1 MVAVALAL
9 SCLLSAA
16 LGLSVSSHITPGDRS
31 RFASIF
37 RSSLGDSSPD
47 LASLHYSVL
56 GAGLLG
62 EAVPGSGALCATLG
76 ASQGETN
83 VETLYQASTAAAS
96 LGCPLTLGP
105 EAAAAVTAGLAEGA
119 TAASIYFA
127 ANTRVATGGKLD
139 SPAVLAA
146 VAKAV
151 KKDDSLL
158 SLGLAFHT
166 ASLLEGDL
174 TKLFDR
180 IEDAVVQ
187 ADEVDGKL
195 LQFEGGLS
203 VTSVVLT
210 GAAKLA
216 MKAKKKLPVTGDQA
230 VKFANYLMSRKSVQ
244 QTKGI
249 FHLLEAVNTMA
260 SNPQH
265 IPLSVSLAS
274 AISVSAAEPSVV
286 VSVTDVAGGS
296 PGPMVV
302 RLDTA
307 TRLEDGAVVAA
318 KQALV
323 HMTTTDKYTVDL
335 MAANPPPGFY
345 ELVLSAAPAK
355 PDPRFVGNTA
365 VVVTVKVLATIEVI
379 DVELRVTDAEN
390 GGKGKVHE
398 LIFPKPA
405 GKKAINVHHKEHIS
419 LSFSVVDSVS
429 KAAMSVHQAFIC
441 LTHLA
446 SGSEIHYV
454 AEAGVDNNYKFDLD
468 LNTAAADFNSKA
480 GDYSVSIILGDAVIA
495 NPTSWAAAIVAVDFP
510 ELEEEAAVGHYDVRP
525 EIRHLFREPEAR
537 PATVVSNA
545 FTLLCLS
552 PFLVML
558 VLWAKLGANV
568 SNLPLS
574 LPALG
579 FHLGLGA
586 IFGLYALFWL
596 QLNMFQTVK
605 YLVVLGVVTFL
616 CGNSLLSGIARR
628 GQKAAAQ

>member
-1 MVAVALAL
+1 L
-9 SCLLSAA
+9 
-16 LGLSVSSHITPGDRS
+16 
-31 RFASIF
+31 
-37 RSSLGDSSPD
+37 
-47 LASLHYSVL
+47 
-56 GAGLLG
+56 
-62 EAVPGSGALCATLG
+62 
-76 ASQGETN
+76 
-83 VETLYQASTAAAS
+83 QASTAAAS

-105 EAAAAVTAGLAEGA
+105 EAVAAVAAGLAEGA

-166 ASLLEGDL
+166 ASMLEGDL

-203 VTSVVLT
+203 VTSVILT

-216 MKAKKKLPVTGDQA
+216 MKSKKKLPVTGDQA

-260 SNPQH
+260 NNPQH
-265 IPLSVSLAS
+265 IPISVSLAS
-274 AISVSAAEPSVV
+274 AMAVSAAEPSVV
-286 VSVTDVAGGS
+286 VSVTDVAGDSRG
-296 PGPMVV
+296 GQMVV
-302 RLDTA
+302 TLDTA

-323 HMTTTDKYTVDL
+323 HMKTTDKHTVDL

-365 VVVTVKVLATIEVI
+365 VVVTVKVLATIAVT

-405 GKKAINVHHKEHIS
+405 G
-419 LSFSVVDSVS
+419 L
-429 KAAMSVHQAFIC
+429 
-441 LTHLA
+441 
-446 SGSEIHYV
+446 
-454 AEAGVDNNYKFDLD
+454 
-468 LNTAAADFNSKA
+468 
-480 GDYSVSIILGDAVIA
+480 
-495 NPTSWAAAIVAVDFP
+495 
-510 ELEEEAAVGHYDVRP
+510 
-525 EIRHLFREPEAR
+525 LF
-537 PATVVSNA
+537 V
-545 FTLLCLS
+545 
-552 PFLVML
+552 LV
-558 VLWAKLGANV
+558 
-568 SNLPLS
+568 
-574 LPALG
+574 
-579 FHLGLGA
+579 
-586 IFGLYALFWL
+586 
-596 QLNMFQTVK
+596 
-605 YLVVLGVVTFL
+605 
-616 CGNSLLSGIARR
+616 
-628 GQKAAAQ
+628 